1 MTNTETFKSKFP
13 GFKGVVNFYTL
24 GNEQI
29 NFIDV
34 DADRVEYTY
43 TYTMQCGC
51 CVDRESDVE
60 SLSYIM
66 DDMGNTEFGELC
78 LEVAERV

>member
-43 TYTMQCGC
+43 TYT
-51 CVDRESDVE
+51 
-60 SLSYIM
+60 SLSIQY
-66 DDMGNTEFGELC
+66 FGIKFFT
-78 LEVAERV
+78 